1 MQELQEVKIENNTE
15 LGAVVSS
22 RTVAEELGKRHD
34 NVMKGLEAMISE
46 TSNVSSLIIPSS
58 YKVEGQ
64 KRSYKEYLLT
74 KDGFTLYMFNI
85 QGHND
90 FKMSYINRFNE
101 MEREIEQRALVSD
114 SYTITDPV
122 ERAKRWIEEQ
132 QERKQLEY
140 ENEELKPKASYYDLV
155 LQSKSLLSVT
165 AIAKDYGMS
174 AKKFNHILHKMGI
187 QYKQSNTWHLYA
199 KYQDKGYT
207 YSSTYIV
214 SKDSAKVTT
223 KWTQKG
229 RLFLYNKLKGCGTY
243 PVIELEQ
250 QA

>member
-1 MQELQEVKIENNTE
+1 MHKISIENTVSAG
-15 LGAVVSS
+15 LVVSS
-22 RTVAEELGKRHD
+22 RTVASELVREHKHILRDLDKLVKSHSASLG
-34 NVMKGLEAMISE
+34 VEILESTYVTDRGRE
-46 TSNVSSLIIPSS
+46 
-58 YKVEGQ
+58 Y
-64 KRSYKEYLLT
+64 REYLLT

-155 LQSKSLLSVT
+155 LQSKSLITVT

-174 AKKFNHILHKMGI
+174 AKGFNHILHKMGV
-187 QYKQSNTWHLYA
+187 QYKQGGVWHLYA
-199 KYQDKGYT
+199 KYQNKGYT
-207 YSSTYIV
+207 QSSTYMI
-214 SKDSAKVTT
+214 SEDSTKLTT

-229 RLFLYNKLKGCGTY
+229 RLFLYDKLKEYGAY